1 MGRIADAMTS
11 SVCPRLSGCAFI
23 NVKMKHMP
31 GTAELAK
38 KSYCRSEHHE
48 SCARF
53 IMSQALR
60 APAIP
65 DNLYPDQVERAH
77 ALITPK

>member
-31 GTAELAK
+31 GTVELAK
-38 KSYCRSEHHE
+38 KSYCRSELVVEVGRAVIRVPRGFDAEHLFQVVQTLSE
-48 SCARF
+48 EAR
-53 IMSQALR
+53 S
-60 APAIP
+60 
-65 DNLYPDQVERAH
+65 
-77 ALITPK
+77 

>member
-1 MGRIADAMTS
+1 MAEAMTS
-11 SVCPRLSGCAFI
+11 SACPKLSGCAFI
-23 NVKMKHMP
+23 NVRMKHMP
-31 GTAELAK
+31 GTVELAK
-38 KSYCRSEHHE
+38 KSYCHTERHE
-48 SCARF
+48 GCARY

-60 APAIP
+60 GPAIP